1 MATTI
6 TKKIKV
12 TLSLDAEVVRA
23 YRIAA
28 ARRGLRDQQ
37 VVEEA
42 LRNQLGVGAL
52 EALLKS
58 SPVFSE
64 DQAIAAVKEELQA
77 YRAGHP

>member
-64 DQAIAAVKEELQA
+64 DQAITAAKEELQA

>member
-42 LRNQLGVGAL
+42 LRNHLGVGAL

-64 DQAIAAVKEELQA
+64 DQAISAVKEELQA